1 MDVKKMNNEREKEIA
16 RDYRRSAEALAD
28 DAQRKAA
35 VDKVCVQSY
44 WQICDNSR
52 SIVIGYQILFY
63 CRLIIFIL
71 L

>member
-44 WQICDNSR
+44 W
-52 SIVIGYQILFY
+52 
-63 CRLIIFIL
+63 
-71 L
+71 